1 MNEIKDTF
9 NEATTSVTSLASLDQ
24 LILSQITFLA
34 CAGRDEYG
42 LTEEQKQHLL
52 DRYNMIVNAHPEVL
66 EQAYYVTNDWKE
78 PCDSALNHFAI
89 KLQVKVLKKLDFVQQ
104 VPLEMHL
111 IEIYLLMG
119 LERSWVLR
127 LKLFQVR
134 KRQSFHL
141 LAQQKS

>member
-9 NEATTSVTSLASLDQ
+9 NEAATSVTSLASLDH

-34 CAGRDEYG
+34 RACLDEYG

-78 PCDSALNHFAI
+78 PCDSAL
-89 KLQVKVLKKLDFVQQ
+89 KLLHAAGILTKVLGV
-104 VPLEMHL
+104 E
-111 IEIYLLMG
+111 E
-119 LERSWVLR
+119 
-127 LKLFQVR
+127 
-134 KRQSFHL
+134 
-141 LAQQKS
+141 